1 MSDVVALHTQAL
13 REPAATT
20 YLGALGRA
28 LAAGRTNKAFPDRK
42 PLEATLRALGREMH
56 LGLYDEIYVDS
67 RSGMPNL
74 ASFTRVLSDR
84 TVGLESLGRLGTQ
97 AELDA
102 RREEAEVFDRM
113 GRKRRYFEALQT
125 LDLAPVDHHRVL
137 LRRHEPGQS
146 RASFRVELTKLLADG
161 CYVRVVIELWQ
172 RASLWSHEL
181 VRHDAAGEVAEGTEA
196 LRGTVYRFASY
207 DAETLFVR
215 LHELEGVT
223 VERVQRGVIGPVL
236 WSIPGEDSDQ
246 CKLHRVATPGASSIA
261 RAWSNALPELAAAP
275 PQLVVMFA
283 SDIAAIDVRDEV
295 SNDPLSPLLGSQLRE
310 VEQARYRILR
320 ERHPFKVYKDRK
332 FVATDAIKPVIEAA
346 CAAAGTKNLV
356 YRLV

>member
-1 MSDVVALHTQAL
+1 MSEVAALQTQAL
-13 REPAATT
+13 REPQVTT

-42 PLEATLRALGREMH
+42 PLEATLHALGREMH

-84 TVGLESLGRLGTQ
+84 TVGLESLSRLGTQ

-102 RREEAEVFDRM
+102 RREEAEVFARM

-125 LDLAPVDHHRVL
+125 LELAPVDHHRVL
-137 LRRHEPGQS
+137 LRRHDPGQS

-172 RASLWSHEL
+172 RASMWAHEL
-181 VRHDAAGEVAEGTEA
+181 VRLDAAGEVAEGTEA

-223 VERVQRGVIGPVL
+223 VERVQRGMIGPVL
-236 WSIPGEDSDQ
+236 WSIPGENT
-246 CKLHRVATPGASSIA
+246 LHRVATPGGSVIA
-261 RAWSNALPELAAAP
+261 RAWSEALPELAAAP
-275 PQLVVMFA
+275 AQLVVMFS

-295 SNDPLSPLLGSQLRE
+295 SNDPLSPLLGSQLRDA
-310 VEQARYRILR
+310 EQARYRILR

-332 FVATDAIKPVIEAA
+332 FVATDASKPVIERV

>member
-1 MSDVVALHTQAL
+1 MSEVVALHTQAL
-13 REPAATT
+13 REPAVTT
-20 YLGALGRA
+20 YLGMLGRA

-42 PLEATLRALGREMH
+42 PLEGTLRALGRELH
-56 LGLYDEIYVDS
+56 LGLYDEIFVDS

-84 TVGLESLGRLGTQ
+84 AVGLESLGRLGSQ

-102 RREEAEVFDRM
+102 RRDEAEVFERM
-113 GRKRRYFEALQT
+113 GRKRRYFEALQK
-125 LDLAPVDHHRVL
+125 LELAPVDHHRVL
-137 LRRHEPGQS
+137 LRRHEPEQS

-172 RASLWSHEL
+172 KASMWSHEL
-181 VRHDAAGEVAEGTEA
+181 VRLDAAGEVAEGTEA

-223 VERVQRGVIGPVL
+223 VERVQRGMIGPVL
-236 WSIPGEDSDQ
+236 WSIPGEGG
-246 CKLHRVATPGASSIA
+246 LHRVADPGASSIA
-261 RAWSNALPELAAAP
+261 RAWCEALPQLATSP

-283 SDIAAIDVRDEV
+283 SDIAAIDVRDEI
-295 SNDPLSPLLGSQLRE
+295 SNDPLSPLLGSQLRD

-332 FVATDAIKPVIEAA
+332 FVATDAVKPVIEAA

>member
-13 REPAATT
+13 REPLVTT
-20 YLGALGRA
+20 YLGMLGRA
-28 LAAGRTNKAFPDRK
+28 LAAGRTNKSFPDRK
-42 PLEATLRALGREMH
+42 PLEHTLLALGRDKH
-56 LGLYDEIYVDS
+56 LGLYDEIYIDS
-67 RSGMPNL
+67 RAGLPNL

-84 TVGLESLGRLGTQ
+84 SVGMESLSRLGSQ
-97 AELDA
+97 QELDA
-102 RREEAEVFDRM
+102 RSGEAEVFERM
-113 GRKRRYFEALQT
+113 SRKRRYFEALRA
-125 LDLAPVDHHRVL
+125 LELAPVDLHRVL

-146 RASFRVELTKLLADG
+146 RASFRVELTKLLSDG

-172 RASLWSHEL
+172 RASLWAHEL
-181 VRHDAAGEVAEGTEA
+181 VRLDAAGEVAEGTEA

-236 WSIPGEDSDQ
+236 WSIPDEGANDHR
-246 CKLHRVATPGASSIA
+246 LHRVAAPGMSTMA
-261 RAWSNALPELAAAP
+261 RAWTESLIDLAAAP
-275 PQLVVMFA
+275 QMIVMFA

-295 SNDPLSPLLGSQLRE
+295 SNDPLSPLLGTQLNDNER
-310 VEQARYRILR
+310 ARYRILR

-332 FVATDAIKPVIEAA
+332 FVATDAAKPIVERV